1 MGQCECMVRSHQSLR
16 GDQLPP
22 SPMPSR
28 QEDLFSQEEAEE
40 EGVTI
45 NRLRSFKIQSLATV
59 KQHQLAHQRR
69 LSTTFLKPPDDT
81 EATGMS
87 LTPKEI
93 LRLKSMKIDPTI
105 FINKKKGKVSENYT
119 FEQVLGE
126 GTYGKVV
133 LVVHKKT
140 QLKRALKSKVGLT
153 SHKARIQ
160 SKERCK

>member
-1 MGQCECMVRSHQSLR
+1 MGQCECMVRSHQSVR
-16 GDQLPP
+16 GDQQPP

-28 QEDLFSQEEAEE
+28 QEDLRSQEDADE
-40 EGVTI
+40 EGMAI
-45 NRLRSFKIQSLATV
+45 NQLRSFKCQSLASV

-69 LSTTFLKPPDDT
+69 LSTFLLKPPDET
-81 EATGMS
+81 EVTGIS

-105 FINKKKGKVSENYT
+105 FINKKKGKVSENYN

-133 LVVHKKT
+133 LVTHKKT
-140 QLKRALKSKVGLT
+140 QLKRALKSKFGLT

-160 SKERCK
+160 SEK